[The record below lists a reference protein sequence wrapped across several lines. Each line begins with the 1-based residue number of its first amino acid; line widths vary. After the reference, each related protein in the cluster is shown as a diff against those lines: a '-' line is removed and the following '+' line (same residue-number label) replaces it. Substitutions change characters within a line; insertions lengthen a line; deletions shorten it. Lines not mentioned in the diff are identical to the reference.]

1 MHGALIVESMLVLS
15 VVYLIKE
22 EQLIFLHL
30 KLLATVY
37 VVMLELEVLLM
48 LLFHFTVS
56 GNKKKMDSS
65 FHAFTFLLRKK
76 KKKKE
81 ESTFEEKKMNPRW
94 SFEGEETSH

>member
-1 MHGALIVESMLVLS
+1 MHSALIVESMLVLS

-65 FHAFTFLLRKK
+65 FRAFTFLLQKQKKNPLSKKRK
-76 KKKKE
+76 
-81 ESTFEEKKMNPRW
+81 
-94 SFEGEETSH
+94 